1 MSSIPQFQNRP
12 EGVEDPEIIYWC
24 RDNSRV
30 WITHD
35 IKARKRHEADMKAAH
50 IYVAWI
56 RGSPEEGTTWL
67 FFKMI
72 VRTIDELQRLIKSS
86 HGAIHFSISRREGTR
101 PKIVWAESPFD
112 RPKSPK

>member
-1 MSSIPQFQNRP
+1 MNSVPQFQNRP
-12 EGVEDPEIIYWC
+12 EGVEDPEIIEWC

-35 IKARKRHEADMKAAH
+35 IAARKRHEADIKAAR
-50 IYVAWI
+50 IFVLWI
-56 RGSPEEGTTWL
+56 RVSPEEGAIWL

-72 VRTIDELQRLIKSS
+72 VRTIDEIERLTKSS

>member
-1 MSSIPQFQNRP
+1 M
-12 EGVEDPEIIYWC
+12 
-24 RDNSRV
+24 
-30 WITHD
+30 THD

-101 PKIVWAESPFD
+101 PKIVWTESPFN